1 MTIKIGKFQI
11 VLFKITKLETYK
23 VQIDRDAA
31 RRQADEI
38 KSSAEFQALKARAQ
52 AARRM
57 RG

>member
-1 MTIKIGKFQI
+1 MTIKIGKYQI
-11 VLFKITKLETYK
+11 VLFKVTKLETYK

-38 KSSAEFQALKARAQ
+38 KSSAEFQALKERAQ

>member
-1 MTIKIGKFQI
+1 MTIKIGNIQI

-23 VQIDRDAA
+23 IQIDRDAA

-38 KSSAEFQALKARAQ
+38 KSSAEFQALKERAQ
-52 AARRM
+52 AARKM

>member
-11 VLFKITKLETYK
+11 VLKITKLETYK

-38 KSSAEFQALKARAQ
+38 KSSAEFQALRERAQ
-52 AARRM
+52 AARKM

>member
-11 VLFKITKLETYK
+11 VLFKITKLETYQVK
-23 VQIDRDAA
+23 IDRDAA

-38 KSSAEFQALKARAQ
+38 KSSAEFQALRERAQ